1 MSDFC
6 NQRQFTHTE
15 TSVLC
20 LFTHCGLFNETQVGT
35 PIGFDEREGSTDP
48 RFGLSEA
55 FNIGN
60 IGLEFRDCTSIT
72 SRYVEYSSY
81 RADTVLHL
89 LRRSREGI
97 Y

>member
-1 MSDFC
+1 MFV
-6 NQRQFTHTE
+6 HT
-15 TSVLC
+15 LR
-20 LFTHCGLFNETQVGT
+20 LNETQVGT
-35 PIGFDEREGSTDP
+35 PIGFDEPEGSTDP

-89 LRRSREGI
+89 LRRSREGCWTTVRKVTQI
-97 Y
+97 VK